1 MDDFDLLTDNGRLL
15 TEDGEFGQL
24 QFRDMMRGELWRYS
38 RRELVNVL
46 AFSGEAPVVLRLGRV
61 RHPYYWMQA
70 RACETPQL
78 LCGV

>member
-15 TEDGEFGQL
+15 TADGEFGQL

-46 AFSGEAPVVLRLGRV
+46 AFSGEAPVVL
-61 RHPYYWMQA
+61 QA
-70 RACETPQL
+70 GAYETPSY
-78 LCGV
+78 